1 MKEDNST
8 PSTVDVKKVQKRL
21 MDDDCYIPFNERTPS
36 SINKD
41 ATFSHPVVVNG
52 KERGDENMYVGNL
65 GESLSITLNKP
76 AKINGIRLVFDSDL
90 NRKFDN
96 MPCTYLL
103 KEERYRTAKTMIKDF
118 KLVFTLSDG
127 SKETVEVKENF
138 LRFVKVPFEK
148 EIKKV
153 ELIPLSNYGAEKA
166 HIFDFELL

>member
-1 MKEDNST
+1 
-8 PSTVDVKKVQKRL
+8 
-21 MDDDCYIPFNERTPS
+21 
-36 SINKD
+36 
-41 ATFSHPVVVNG
+41 
-52 KERGDENMYVGNL
+52 
-65 GESLSITLNKP
+65 
-76 AKINGIRLVFDSDL
+76 
-90 NRKFDN
+90 